1 MVGRSKNGR
10 ALILSKVILVSQKI
24 LNKTFTFWPNAPK
37 IRSKCILELSWHN
50 WHKIYFLL
58 HFHACSF
65 SNNSFE
71 WIIFFMWCIYIVSF
85 ELFKN
90 WSSVSKALWNFFL
103 FLRIE
108 LQTVITIWIIVSLL
122 LMCSVKMLFL
132 KKAVCKADSL

>member
-1 MVGRSKNGR
+1 M
-10 ALILSKVILVSQKI
+10 ILCKVILVSEKI
-24 LNKTFTFWPNAPK
+24 LNKTSTFWPNAPK
-37 IRSKCILELSWHN
+37 ILSKCIPDFSWHN
-50 WHKIYFLL
+50 CHRMHFLL
-58 HFHACSF
+58 HFHACSL

-71 WIIFFMWCIYIVSF
+71 WIIFFMLCIYIVSF

-132 KKAVCKADSL
+132 KKVVCKADSR

>member
-24 LNKTFTFWPNAPK
+24 LNKTSTFWPNAPK
-37 IRSKCILELSWHN
+37 ILSKCIPERSWNN
-50 WHKIYFLL
+50 WHKIHFLL